1 MITNFLY
8 ISYQDIGA
16 DKVVINKNGIMTF
29 EGSFQR
35 IIDLDELQAKRKRL
49 ICTLGTGKNI
59 TYVSIPNPNLTAN
72 KAVLTKNL
80 TANSTIINST
90 RSAGIQTVNSDGNQ
104 ILKSILKSDIK
115 PKIKAIGNSAKP
127 SATVTSATIQTV
139 DLSSDEEESSTNCS
153 SSKVQFKTVKSHSSS
168 SQSSSSS
175 SSGTSSIRFHPSP
188 KSQKSKTIVPQI
200 GAFITPSTSTSTAS
214 TSTEID
220 IEFVHAKHAKVP
232 NQMILDGV
240 NHRK

>member
-35 IIDLDELQAKRKRL
+35 IIDLDELQAKRKHL

-59 TYVSIPNPNLTAN
+59 TYVSIPNPNLAAN

-90 RSAGIQTVNSDGNQ
+90 RSAGIQTVSSDGNQ

-115 PKIKAIGNSAKP
+115 PKIEAIGNLAKP

-175 SSGTSSIRFHPSP
+175 GTSSIRFHPSP

-200 GAFITPSTSTSTAS
+200 GALITPSTSTSTAS
-214 TSTEID
+214 TSSEID
-220 IEFVHAKHAKVP
+220 IEFVHAKMR

-240 NHRK
+240 NQRK

>member
-16 DKVVINKNGIMTF
+16 DKVVINKNGIMTY

-80 TANSTIINST
+80 IVNSTAINSA

-104 ILKSILKSDIK
+104 TLKSILKSDIK

-153 SSKVQFKTVKSHSSS
+153 SSKVQFKTVKSDSAS

-200 GAFITPSTSTSTAS
+200 SKPQIGALITPSTSTSS
-214 TSTEID
+214 EID
-220 IEFVHAKHAKVP
+220 IEFVHAKVR

-240 NHRK
+240 NQRK